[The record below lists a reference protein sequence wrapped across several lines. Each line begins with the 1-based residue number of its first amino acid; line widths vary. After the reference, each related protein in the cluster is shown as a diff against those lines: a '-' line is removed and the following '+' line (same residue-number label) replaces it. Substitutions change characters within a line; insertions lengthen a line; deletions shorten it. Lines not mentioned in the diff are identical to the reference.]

1 MNSFLILDYP
11 YWFILL
17 CILIG
22 AGYAFVLY
30 SKEKLISNKYWKYT
44 LALSRAILISLI
56 LFFLLVPVIKKKSIE
71 EIKPIIVFIEDN
83 SMSVAEQMNKDL
95 LKKYRLEVDNL
106 IEKLQDKFLIKKYSF
121 GEGLNTW
128 EAPNYKEKT
137 TNISKTL
144 KDLQRQVLNYK
155 VGGVILAT
163 DGIFNEGNNP
173 IYESAT
179 LQTSFYTIGLGD
191 TTQKRDLKIAQLR
204 YNNIVYKGDFF
215 QLEIDVSAYN
225 LEGNTSL
232 LQVFNQ
238 DNTLLF
244 SEELN
249 VKTTNFFTTKKVNI
263 EAKTVGVSKYKVS
276 VSSISG
282 EVTTVNNVSWAYVDA
297 LEGKQ
302 KVLLL
307 YDAPH
312 PDIKAIGRMIEDQK
326 NYEFTSERIGRFNGN
341 LDDYNTVI
349 LHGLPSLSYSLSSYG
364 SKLSRQNVFYII
376 SSNTDFNQFNSLQKT
391 LQVQVKGNQKN
402 EVLANYNKRFT
413 NFILPINLNELML
426 KFPPLIVPF
435 GDFVAAPM
443 SNVLLYQKIGSV
455 ETDYPLLVL
464 ANNSGIKS
472 AVLAGEG
479 IWRWFLYDKKEL
491 LEEGAFKEIF
501 GKTIRYLSLKED
513 KRKFKLNIPQNVIGE
528 NKAITMTAELYND
541 NFEPIVQPDVSVVIK
556 SQDGKE
562 YLYIMDKSA
571 TYYSLDAGKLPV
583 GDYTITASTQF
594 NNQELKATS
603 KLSIEP
609 VQLEQLMTQAN
620 HELLKMI
627 SDNSGGAFAEV
638 GNIVKLE
645 QLILNDVQLKPILSE
660 SFKIRSLLDLKWL
673 FFLILSML
681 SFEWIVRK
689 WFGTY

>member
-1 MNSFLILDYP
+1 MNSFLTLDYP

-22 AGYAFVLY
+22 GGYAFALY
-30 SKEKLISNKYWKYT
+30 RKEKLIPNKFWKYA
-44 LALSRAILISLI
+44 LAFSRALLVSLI
-56 LFFLLVPVIKKKSIE
+56 LFFLLVPVVKKKSIE

-83 SMSVAEQMNKDL
+83 SMSVAEQMDKDL
-95 LKKYRLEVDNL
+95 LEKYRSEVDNL

-128 EAPNYKEKT
+128 EAPDYKEKT

-155 VGGVILAT
+155 VGGIILAT

-173 IYESAT
+173 VYESAT
-179 LQTSFYTIGLGD
+179 FQTSFYTIGLGD

-225 LEGNTSL
+225 LEGNTTL

-238 DNTLLF
+238 DNALLF

-249 VKTTNFFTTKKVNI
+249 VKTTNFFATRKVNI
-263 EAKTVGVSKYKVS
+263 EAKNVGVSKYKVS
-276 VSSISG
+276 VSPIAG
-282 EVTTVNNVSWAYVDA
+282 EVTSVNNVSWAYVDV

-312 PDIKAIGRMIEDQK
+312 PDIKAMGRMVEDQK

-341 LDDYNTVI
+341 LDDYNCVI
-349 LHGLPSLSYSLSSYG
+349 LHGLPSLNYSLSSYS
-364 SKLSRQNVFYII
+364 SKLSKQNVFYIV
-376 SSNTDFNQFNSLQKT
+376 SSNTDFNQLNNLQKT
-391 LQVQVKGNQKN
+391 LQIQVKSNQKN
-402 EVLANYNKRFT
+402 EVLANYNKGFA
-413 NFILPINLNELML
+413 NFILPTNLNQLMS

-435 GDFVAAPM
+435 GDFVPAPI
-443 SNVLLYQKIGSV
+443 SSVLLYQKIGSV

-479 IWRWFLYDKKEL
+479 IWRWFLYDNKEL
-491 LEEGAFKEIF
+491 VEDGAFKEIF

-541 NFEPIVQPDVSVVIK
+541 NFEPVVQPDVSVVIK

-562 YLYIMDKSA
+562 YVFIMDKSA

-627 SDNSGGAFAEV
+627 SDNSGGDFAEV
-638 GNIVKLE
+638 GNIGKLE

-660 SFKIRSLLDLKWL
+660 SFKIKSLLDLKWL
-673 FFLILSML
+673 FFLILSLL
-681 SFEWIVRK
+681 SFEWIARK